1 MEKTRETRKINRS
14 VVQEACRTVSVDTG
28 LSVYAIFENKHI
40 RFVVQER
47 GENSRQRV
55 YDLQNE
61 IMTSSANQYAKTIR
75 FLKKRLEFMPV
86 EPLPENGDSPDLENI
101 SS

>member
-1 MEKTRETRKINRS
+1 MEKTRETRKINQS
-14 VVQEACRTVSVDTG
+14 VVQEACRTVGIDTG

-47 GENSRQRV
+47 GENSKQRV

-61 IMTSSANQYAKTIR
+61 IMTSTANQYAKTLR

-101 SS
+101 LS